1 MEIIPAV
8 DVLGG
13 QVVRL
18 HQGRYDEV
26 THFEHD
32 PAELARRFEADGA
45 KRLHVVDLD
54 GARAGSPGNIDVIER
69 ILKASSLTVQVG
81 GGIRNLESAQRWL
94 EAGASRVVI
103 GTAAV
108 KDPAM
113 VRTLCERR
121 EGAVVIALDAKQ
133 GEIALEGWTE
143 GSGIRVEDLAVEV
156 DGWGIGAVLFTA
168 IEKDGTGAGPDV
180 AATAALQKRL
190 KTTVIASGGIGS
202 LDHVRALSAAGL
214 RATVIGR
221 ALLQGTF
228 TLKEAIAASAEGSA

>member
-13 QVVRL
+13 EVVRL

-32 PAELARRFEADGA
+32 PTELARRFEADGA

-54 GARAGSPGNIDVIER
+54 GARAGAPGNIPVIER
-69 ILKASSLTVQVG
+69 VLKASSLTVQVG
-81 GGIRNLESAQRWL
+81 GGIRNVDSARRWL

-113 VRTLCERR
+113 VRSLCDER
-121 EGAVVIALDAKQ
+121 EGSVVVALDARK

-143 GSGIRVEDLAVEV
+143 GSGVRVEDLAVEV
-156 DGWGIGAVLFTA
+156 DSWGIGAVLFTS
-168 IEKDGTGAGPDV
+168 IEKDGTGDGPDV
-180 AATAALQKRL
+180 AATAALQERIS
-190 KTTVIASGGIGS
+190 TTVIASGGIGS
-202 LDHVRALSAAGL
+202 LDHIRALATAGV

-228 TLKEAIAASAEGSA
+228 TLAEAITASKEGTA